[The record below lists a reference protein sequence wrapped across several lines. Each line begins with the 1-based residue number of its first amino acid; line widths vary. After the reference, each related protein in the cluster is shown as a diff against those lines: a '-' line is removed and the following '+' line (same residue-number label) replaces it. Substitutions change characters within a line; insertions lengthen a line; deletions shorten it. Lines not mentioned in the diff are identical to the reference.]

1 MPPNQSNGDFLEH
14 SNEGLEK
21 LVPGRI
27 TPRKYVIDY
36 PHVAL
41 FGYGNAAACY
51 GLYLA
56 ITKATWNTLFFNP
69 HNASRGFFFSHI
81 GWLLVKEHEEV
92 EKRIKHVDMTDIL
105 SNPVL
110 KFQYDLL
117 PSTIIPVYFWGESL
131 NVAWHL
137 AVLRCTLN
145 QHMTF
150 LVNSAAHIWG
160 NKPYD
165 HSIKPAQNLTV
176 SVASLGEGFHNYHHT
191 FPWDYRAAEL
201 GNNCLNMTTLFID
214 FFKWIGWAYDLKTV
228 DEDTIRNRAKR
239 TGDGSDLWGL
249 KEISEGDLLRQPFE
263 DLEKLVPGRFT
274 PRKYIIDYP
283 HVALFGYGHAAA
295 CYGLYLAIT
304 KASWN
309 TIFFNWLIFVLASVG
324 VTAGAHRLW
333 SHRAFKAKFPLQVLL
348 MVMQTLSF
356 QRTVAH
362 WVRDHRLHH
371 SYAEPFIIIISLL
384 PPTIIP
390 VYFWGESLN
399 IAWHLAVLRC
409 TINQHMTFL
418 INSAAHIWGNKP
430 YDRSIKPTQNLSV
443 SVASFGE
450 GFHNYHHTFP
460 WDYRAAELGNN
471 WLNMTTLF
479 IDFFEWIGWA
489 YDLKTVDKNIV
500 RNRAK
505 RTGDESDLWGLKKT
519 FKKDNFKQ
527 KIFE

>member
-1 MPPNQSNGDFLEH
+1 MPPNQSNEEFSEQ
-14 SNEGLEK
+14 SNKSLEK

-27 TPRKYVIDY
+27 TPRKYVINY

-56 ITKATWNTLFFNP
+56 ITKATWNTIIFNP

-110 KFQYDLL
+110 KFQYD
-117 PSTIIPVYFWGESL
+117 
-131 NVAWHL
+131 
-137 AVLRCTLN
+137 
-145 QHMTF
+145 
-150 LVNSAAHIWG
+150 
-160 NKPYD
+160 
-165 HSIKPAQNLTV
+165 
-176 SVASLGEGFHNYHHT
+176 
-191 FPWDYRAAEL
+191 
-201 GNNCLNMTTLFID
+201 
-214 FFKWIGWAYDLKTV
+214 
-228 DEDTIRNRAKR
+228 
-239 TGDGSDLWGL
+239 
-249 KEISEGDLLRQPFE
+249 
-263 DLEKLVPGRFT
+263 
-274 PRKYIIDYP
+274 
-283 HVALFGYGHAAA
+283 
-295 CYGLYLAIT
+295 
-304 KASWN
+304 
-309 TIFFNWLIFVLASVG
+309 
-324 VTAGAHRLW
+324 
-333 SHRAFKAKFPLQVLL
+333 
-348 MVMQTLSF
+348 
-356 QRTVAH
+356 
-362 WVRDHRLHH
+362 
-371 SYAEPFIIIISLL
+371 YAEPFIIIISLL